1 MFRRIEPADC
11 TIVWDG
17 REVPARA
24 GESLAA
30 ALLAAGII
38 TFRETPVSGAPR
50 GPLCMMGA
58 CFDCLVTVEDEENM
72 QACLV
77 PVRPGLR
84 ASPQHG
90 ARGLPDVE
98 DAA

>member
-1 MFRRIEPADC
+1 MFRRIEPTDC
-11 TIVWDG
+11 TIAWDG
-17 REVPARA
+17 RDLPARA

-30 ALLAAGII
+30 ALLAAGI
-38 TFRETPVSGAPR
+38 TAFRETPVSGAPR
-50 GPLCMMGA
+50 GPLCLMGA
-58 CFDCLVTVEDEENM
+58 CFDCLVTVEGEENV

-77 PVRPGLR
+77 SVRPGLR

-90 ARGLPDVE
+90 ARGLPPVE